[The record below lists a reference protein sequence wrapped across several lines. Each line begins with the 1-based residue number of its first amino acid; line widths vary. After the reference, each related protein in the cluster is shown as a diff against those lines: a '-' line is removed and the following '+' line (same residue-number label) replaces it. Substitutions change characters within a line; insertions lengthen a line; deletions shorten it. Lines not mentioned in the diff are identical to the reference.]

1 MRKEKLIEE
10 MLNTQ
15 LSKDGFK
22 LSEVNYIKE
31 KNEYN
36 YEISITMIDK
46 DENIFVSLYCIY
58 ISDDEFR
65 IVEK

>member
-1 MRKEKLIEE
+1 
-10 MLNTQ
+10 